1 MRKIW
6 LSVDRELHYM
16 FAVTREYLRDTS
28 TGALTVP
35 RMAYKA
41 KERVVPQ
48 FLEITPPSPR
58 ELE

>member
-1 MRKIW
+1 M
-6 LSVDRELHYM
+6 DRELHYM
-16 FAVTREYLRDTS
+16 LAVTREYLRDTS